1 MGRNVSTKKCNRQH
15 RNENSMKELI
25 IYKCPICGNM
35 AAVVTTETFQGITLE
50 TQCIGKVYGPD
61 DGDMCDWNI
70 LGEARYGR
78 PYLLDDCKPY
88 SLGASGAV
96 RTCHGG

>member
-1 MGRNVSTKKCNRQH
+1 
-15 RNENSMKELI
+15 MKELI

-50 TQCIGKVYGPD
+50 TQCIGKVYGAD
-61 DGDMCDWNI
+61 DGDMC
-70 LGEARYGR
+70 
-78 PYLLDDCKPY
+78 DCKPY